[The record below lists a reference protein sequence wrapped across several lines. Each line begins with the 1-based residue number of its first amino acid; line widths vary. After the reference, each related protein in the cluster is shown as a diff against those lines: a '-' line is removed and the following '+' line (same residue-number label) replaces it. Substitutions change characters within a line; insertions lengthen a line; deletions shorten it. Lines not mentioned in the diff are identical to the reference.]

1 MAIELIERYPDR
13 VQLAS
18 SDYPHGAGKNKTDA
32 TSDDGT
38 PFEQDY
44 FNDQE
49 AFFQSLMDAAGIDY
63 SNTVDT
69 VPTSQLVQ
77 ALKIVTGGFTEVDVA
92 GDTAVTIGTNDSR
105 VAGIRLTGELTA
117 DIDVIVPDTQR
128 IYHISNDTTGNYTIT
143 FRTSTGGGVTLSK
156 KGGGWIRSN
165 GNNVIYMYANEM
177 IWPDTEK
184 NQDYQLAVVDGIL
197 MIKEV

>member
-13 VQLAS
+13 VQPAS
-18 SDYPHGAGKNKTDA
+18 SDYPHGAGQNKTDA

-49 AFFQSLMDAAGIDY
+49 AFFQSLMDAAGIAY
-63 SNTVDT
+63 SNDVDT

-77 ALKIVTGGFTEVDVA
+77 ALKVVTGGFTEVDVA
-92 GDTAVTIGTNDSR
+92 GDTNVTIGTNDSR
-105 VAGIRLTGELTA
+105 VVGIRLFGELTA
-117 DIDVIVPDTQR
+117 NIDVIVPDTQR
-128 IYHISNDTTGNYTIT
+128 IYHIINDTTGNYTIT
-143 FRTSTGGGVTLSK
+143 FRTSTGGGIDLNQ
-156 KGGGWIRSN
+156 KGGGWIRSD
-165 GNNVIYMYANEM
+165 GNNITYMFTNEM

-184 NQDYQLAVVDGIL
+184 AQNYQIAVTDGVL
-197 MIKEV
+197 VLKEV